1 MNPITNMK
9 QMILAEKIDFR
20 RFLDAQNQLYLKAL
34 SEIKNGRKQSHWMW
48 FIFPQLKGL
57 AHSETAHFYAL
68 NGIDDATS
76 YLAHPVLGRHLIEIS
91 QALLEWP
98 GDDANDILGS
108 PDDLKLRSSM
118 TLFANVRGADAVF
131 EKVIGKYFNGLQD
144 ERTLQLLIKD
154 KLHDAV

>member
-1 MNPITNMK
+1 
-9 QMILAEKIDFR
+9 MILTEKIDFR

-57 AHSETAHFYAL
+57 GHSETDQFYAL
-68 NGIDDATS
+68 NGIDDATN
-76 YLAHPVLGRHLIEIS
+76 YLTHPVLGRHLIEIS

-118 TLFANVRGADAVF
+118 TLFANVSGADAVF